1 MTYHEIL
8 NVIIFKRNKIFK
20 VTILSTIFLFLILLF
35 IYPRTYSSTSTILP
49 PENKSQVGSLSSLI
63 GGQDLSSL
71 LTGSFTNANSQL
83 FVEILKSRSVSE
95 FVVRKYNLV
104 EYFNND
110 IESESADELT
120 KKLNLFI
127 NKEGI
132 ISVSVDVSTSFIPML
147 FDDVDTVKK
156 FSANLTNSFI
166 EALDKVNREK
176 LSSRAKRTREYIETE
191 LLRTNIQLDSVETAL
206 MNFQDTNK
214 TVALPEQVSA
224 VIDAAAKIKSEIV
237 KIEIEIGFLKT
248 NLTDDSRELQS
259 LRKKLAQLQD
269 QYKKMEFG
277 NQDYLL
283 AFKEVPELGKELAS
297 LIREVKIQNEVYMM
311 LQQQYYK
318 EKIQENRDLP
328 TVEVLDEAIPP
339 LKADSPRVVVSTIL
353 GGIFVFLL
361 MSLIFIV
368 SERKTYLHLSSNKS
382 KEEIIG

>member
-8 NVIIFKRNKIFK
+8 NIIIFNRNKILK
-20 VTILSTIFLFLILLF
+20 VTLLTTIFLFLILLF

-63 GGQDLSSL
+63 GGQDLSGL

-95 FVVRKYNLV
+95 FVVRKHNLV
-104 EYFNND
+104 EYFNKD
-110 IESESADELT
+110 SESEAANKLT
-120 KKLNLFI
+120 EKLNLFI

-147 FDDVDTVKK
+147 FDDVDTMKQ

-166 EALDKVNREK
+166 EALDKINREK

-191 LLRTNIQLDSVETAL
+191 LLRTSIQLDSVETAL

-237 KIEIEIGFLKT
+237 KTEIEIGFLKT

-269 QYKKMEFG
+269 QFKKMELG

-297 LIREVKIQNEVYMM
+297 LLREVKIQNEVYMM

-328 TVEVLDEAIPP
+328 TVEVLDEAIAPV
-339 LKADSPRVVVSTIL
+339 KAASPRVLLSTVL

-361 MSLIFIV
+361 MSLILII

-382 KEEIIG
+382 KEEIVG